1 MSLNQYEVKV
11 TEEKLFVPHL
21 RNNFKLCFTVFK
33 NLVHC
38 LWVVTQ
44 VSGFFK
50 FLRKFFKTFQAV
62 KIYQG
67 SF

>member
-1 MSLNQYEVKV
+1 MNAKINVLTMSLNQYEVKV

-21 RNNFKLCFTVFK
+21 RNNFKLSVTVVK

-44 VSGFFK
+44 VS
-50 FLRKFFKTFQAV
+50 
-62 KIYQG
+62 
-67 SF
+67 